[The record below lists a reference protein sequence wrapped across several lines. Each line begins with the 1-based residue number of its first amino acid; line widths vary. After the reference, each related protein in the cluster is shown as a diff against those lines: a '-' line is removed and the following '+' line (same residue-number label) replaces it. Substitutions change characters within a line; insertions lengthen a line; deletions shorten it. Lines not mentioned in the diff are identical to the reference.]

1 MTCSITI
8 NGQPAGLADL
18 RRSDKVELSYDSTR
32 EQNDV
37 AAIDALRPVNENR
50 FAIVIG
56 IQNYDDNTLS
66 KLEWTA
72 SDAKLL
78 HETLLNR
85 YGCGPDNT
93 LLLVDETRVRIEQ
106 AIPDWLGKSGIASE
120 VIVFFAG
127 HAYVDD
133 DGLSFLAAK
142 DFDLTRITESGIS
155 LSWLREQLEECPAR
169 EKLLLLDCSRV
180 GEGADQQRQLS
191 AARLIESLKPEKEPA
206 EFRTTWAIASSTADQ
221 RGLDWAEK
229 QHGLFGWFVA
239 DAYSGNGDGNE
250 DLHLEPTE
258 LFDYLRNEMAQITID
273 EQSQLPKLFRPDS
286 TPPEQDRLTPAAKDA
301 VRKLLATYWEPGSRR
316 GVPAVAQADY
326 LTASRLV
333 GDEPD
338 AQVTWALIQ
347 HRNREA
353 REAQKHFER
362 VKLSHPDHLL
372 PYEALAWLQADQR
385 RYAESLT
392 ELTILLQKL
401 RGDDP
406 DEPAVFDENA
416 RRVVAFAGGIREFAL
431 TIPDAARHPSVDV
444 QAKLDEAIAAFG
456 DEAISVHTSARKAV
470 TDKVATYDSQLAEAK
485 GTNRATLI
493 ELERKR
499 IEKYVTYDAA
509 AARRAI
515 IARLDE
521 D

>member
-1 MTCSITI
+1 
-8 NGQPAGLADL
+8 
-18 RRSDKVELSYDSTR
+18 
-32 EQNDV
+32 
-37 AAIDALRPVNENR
+37 
-50 FAIVIG
+50 
-56 IQNYDDNTLS
+56 
-66 KLEWTA
+66 
-72 SDAKLL
+72 
-78 HETLLNR
+78 
-85 YGCGPDNT
+85 
-93 LLLVDETRVRIEQ
+93 
-106 AIPDWLGKSGIASE
+106 
-120 VIVFFAG
+120 
-127 HAYVDD
+127 
-133 DGLSFLAAK
+133 
-142 DFDLTRITESGIS
+142 
-155 LSWLREQLEECPAR
+155 
-169 EKLLLLDCSRV
+169 
-180 GEGADQQRQLS
+180 
-191 AARLIESLKPEKEPA
+191 
-206 EFRTTWAIASSTADQ
+206 
-221 RGLDWAEK
+221 
-229 QHGLFGWFVA
+229 
-239 DAYSGNGDGNE
+239 
-250 DLHLEPTE
+250 
-258 LFDYLRNEMAQITID
+258 MAQITID

-485 GTNRATLI
+485 GTNRVTLI